1 MSKGF
6 LSIWNPENH
15 FTFYD
20 ILLSNLPYFS
30 TAFPSLSKKPPA
42 VSAVASRRRPPRSRR
57 PRASGDVVAQSSGA
71 AREKRS
77 GPPLKPPGEVPR
89 GKWSAGETW
98 VAKVESFQSLMRPT
112 SKQHSASSNFPSNAL
127 GCFGPRVCT
136 VNTIP
141 GDNGQVRKVL
151 ILVFIH
157 LKRRVK
163 LIFLSFI
170 QISLRSC
177 QNTIF
182 LASRDLL
189 NNSTTNKYATSC
201 CMAKA
206 CRASHSAASLGLFSS
221 AWELGMLGP
230 LAGEVLHVFFQK
242 ADLWRAKT
250 YRKSRF

>member
-71 AREKRS
+71 APERRS
-77 GPPLKPPGEVPR
+77 GPPLKPPGGVTR

-98 VAKVESFQSLMRPT
+98 VAKVESFQSLMRPK

-151 ILVFIH
+151 ILVFIIHSCKTKGKAH
-157 LKRRVK
+157 LPELHLNLFEIMSKHNFLCIKR
-163 LIFLSFI
+163 SS
-170 QISLRSC
+170 Q
-177 QNTIF
+177 QP
-182 LASRDLL
+182 
-189 NNSTTNKYATSC
+189 TNVP
-201 CMAKA
+201 
-206 CRASHSAASLGLFSS
+206 
-221 AWELGMLGP
+221 P
-230 LAGEVLHVFFQK
+230 LAAWLKLAALATVLP
-242 ADLWRAKT
+242 LWGSLALPEEN
-250 YRKSRF
+250 